1 MKQKLGSRIVA
12 AALTAAMAG
21 SLCAA
26 PPAMAA
32 EADNGVRGSITAV
45 VRLDYAQRIDE
56 LQRRGLRVEL
66 AQKDGKSLGSV
77 ALTEE

>member
-45 VRLDYAQRIDE
+45 VRLDYAQRID
-56 LQRRGLRVEL
+56 
-66 AQKDGKSLGSV
+66 
-77 ALTEE
+77 